1 VKDIINLLR
10 ENDPELQIMTKN
22 LLMCGRNKIWRVT
35 VLRRALEIRII
46 YVNTIFEL
54 VEDISSL
61 LFSSLE

>member
-22 LLMCGRNKIWRVT
+22 LLMCDRNKIWRVT
-35 VLRRALEIRII
+35 ELRRALEIRII

-54 VEDISSL
+54 VEDIRSL